1 MPLDESDELTGRV
14 LDDRYRLMTYQSHAQ
29 ASVNY
34 LAHDLET
41 GDQVSI
47 KIFGPSISE
56 DLEFA
61 RYLVVDATKA
71 ALVSHPCIE
80 QVHDWGRFR
89 ESVYVVVEHCPGV
102 TLGSFLAAGHRL
114 NAAQVVKLGVEL
126 ASGLEALHGNEICHG
141 DISPGN
147 VTLGLNTSS
156 KLSAVYLGNALGA
169 AEAGRL
175 DLVGTGVDDRSQEF
189 LAPETS
195 KGLSSPESDVYS
207 LAMTLWVAAEGTS
220 TMTEAADAAGQEK
233 ISTRPDLGPA
243 QDVFE
248 SALDPDPD
256 MRCDAKFLMEGLID
270 AAASFVKPAPIAI
283 PESLAS
289 PLTTANQ
296 GQQRVQAE
304 AADSKQVRWRPV
316 WKVGAAA
323 LGVLMLL
330 SAATAW
336 AVSSVRPQGVSTH
349 LVDQYTGRT
358 IGEVRAIA
366 DSVAWILDEDQV
378 RTDEVPNGIVIAQRP
393 EAGSRLA
400 EGAMLIVEVASGPRL
415 RMTPLVLGLSTEAAS
430 ARLASKGFEVD
441 LVQPLYDETI
451 AAGEVIK
458 LLIDGET
465 ELAGSL
471 REPGTR
477 AVLVVSGGPVPRTV
491 PQLVGLDQESAE
503 EALNALQLTTGRI
516 LNYEVSDSVLQG
528 IVVRQSLTPGLLVER
543 GSTVSLTLSAG
554 PDRREVPDMRGL
566 TVVEAEQRLD
576 EVGLKLGEIAGEGE
590 LVQATEPP
598 AGTMLAPDSA
608 VLLWVL
614 SD

>member
-1 MPLDESDELTGRV
+1 VPLDESDELTGRV
-14 LDDRYRLMTYQSHAQ
+14 LDDRYRLIAYQSHAQ
-29 ASVNY
+29 ASANY
-34 LAHDLET
+34 LGHDLET

-47 KIFGPSISE
+47 KIFGASISE

-61 RYLVVDATKA
+61 RHLVADTTKA
-71 ALVSHPCIE
+71 ASVSHSCVE
-80 QVHDWGRFR
+80 QVRDWGRFQ
-89 ESVYVVVEHCPGV
+89 ESAYVVVEHCPGV
-102 TLGSFLAAGHRL
+102 TLRSFLAAGHRL
-114 NAAQVVKLGVEL
+114 NTAQVVKLGVEL
-126 ASGLEALHGNEICHG
+126 ASGLEALHSNEICHG

-147 VTLGLNTSS
+147 VILGLDTSS

-175 DLVGTGVDDRSQEF
+175 EIVGTGVDDRSQEF

-195 KGLSSPESDVYS
+195 GGLSSAESDVYS
-207 LAMTLWVAAEGTS
+207 LAMTLWVAAEELPPTS
-220 TMTEAADAAGQEK
+220 EAADAAVRSK
-233 ISTRPDLGPA
+233 ISNWPNFGEAEDILK
-243 QDVFE
+243 
-248 SALDPDPD
+248 SALDPNPD
-256 MRCDAKFLMEGLID
+256 VRCDAKCLMEGLTD

-283 PESLAS
+283 PTSLVDPLAS
-289 PLTTANQ
+289 GNQ
-296 GQQRVQAE
+296 SQQRVPTAPT
-304 AADSKQVRWRPV
+304 DFNQVRWRPV

-323 LGVLMLL
+323 LGLLTLL

-378 RTDEVPNGIVIAQRP
+378 RTDELPNGIVITQRP

-430 ARLASKGFEVD
+430 ARLATKGFEVD

-458 LLIDGET
+458 LMIDGET
-465 ELAGSL
+465 ELGGSL

-491 PQLVGLDQESAE
+491 PQLIGLDQESAE
-503 EALNALQLTTGRI
+503 EALNALQLSSART
-516 LNYEVSDSVLQG
+516 LSYEVSESVPEGL
-528 IVVRQSLTPGLLVER
+528 VLRQNLTPGLLVER

-566 TVVEAEQRLD
+566 TVAEAEQRLV
-576 EVGLKLGEIAGEGE
+576 EVGLKLGDIAGEGE

-598 AGTMLAPDSA
+598 AGTMLTPDSA

>member
-1 MPLDESDELTGRV
+1 VPLDESDELTGRV

-304 AADSKQVRWRPV
+304 AADFKQVRWRPV

>member
-14 LDDRYRLMTYQSHAQ
+14 LDDRYRLMAYQTHAQ

-41 GDQVSI
+41 GDHVSI
-47 KIFGPSISE
+47 KVFGASISE
-56 DLEFA
+56 DLEFS
-61 RYLVVDATKA
+61 RRLVVDTTKA
-71 ALVSHPCIE
+71 ALVSHRCVE
-80 QVHDWGRFR
+80 RVYDWGRFQ
-89 ESVYVVVEHCPGV
+89 ESAYVVVEHYPGV
-102 TLGSFLAAGHRL
+102 TLRSFLAAGYTL
-114 NAAQVVKLGVEL
+114 NPAQVVKLGVEL
-126 ASGLEALHGNEICHG
+126 ASGLEALHGNGICHG
-141 DISPGN
+141 DISPSN
-147 VTLGLNTSS
+147 VILGLDTSS
-156 KLSAVYLGNALGA
+156 KLSAVYLGNALRA

-175 DLVGTGVDDRSQEF
+175 EIVGTGVDDRSQEF

-195 KGLSSPESDVYS
+195 RGLSSPESDVYS
-207 LAMTLWVAAEGTS
+207 LAMTLRVAAEEGS
-220 TMTEAADAAGQEK
+220 TTNEAADAAARPK
-233 ISTRPDLGPA
+233 ISKRQDLGQA
-243 QDVFE
+243 QDILE

-256 MRCDAKFLMEGLID
+256 VRCDAKSLTKGLID
-270 AAASFVKPAPIAI
+270 AAASFVKPPPVAI

-289 PLTTANQ
+289 PLLAANRS
-296 GQQRVQAE
+296 QQRVLAE
-304 AADSKQVRWRPV
+304 AAEFDQVRWRPM

-323 LGVLMLL
+323 LGLLMLL

-336 AVSSVRPQGVSTH
+336 AVSSVRPQGVSAH

-378 RTDEVPNGIVIAQRP
+378 RTDELPSGIVIAQRP

-415 RMTPLVLGLSTEAAS
+415 RMTPLVIGLSTEAAS
-430 ARLASKGFEVD
+430 ARLATKGFEVD

-451 AAGEVIK
+451 AAGEVMK
-458 LLIDGET
+458 LMIDGET
-465 ELAGSL
+465 ELGGSL

-491 PQLVGLDQESAE
+491 PQLIGLDQESAE
-503 EALNALQLTTGRI
+503 EALNALQLSSART
-516 LNYEVSDSVLQG
+516 LSYEVSDSVLEG
-528 IVVRQSLTPGLLVER
+528 LVLRQSLTPGLLVER

-566 TVVEAEQRLD
+566 TVLEAEQRLV
-576 EVGLKLGEIAGEGE
+576 EVGLKLGDVAGEGE

-598 AGTMLAPDSA
+598 AGTLLAPDSA

>member
-1 MPLDESDELTGRV
+1 
-14 LDDRYRLMTYQSHAQ
+14 MTYQSHAQ

-304 AADSKQVRWRPV
+304 AADFKQVRWRPV

>member
-14 LDDRYRLMTYQSHAQ
+14 LDDRYRLMAYQTHAQ

-41 GDQVSI
+41 GDHVSI
-47 KIFGPSISE
+47 KVFGASISE
-56 DLEFA
+56 DLEFS
-61 RYLVVDATKA
+61 RHLVVDTTKA
-71 ALVSHPCIE
+71 ALVSHRCVE
-80 QVHDWGRFR
+80 RVYDWGRFQ
-89 ESVYVVVEHCPGV
+89 ESAYVVVEHYPGV
-102 TLGSFLAAGHRL
+102 TLRSFLAAGYTL
-114 NAAQVVKLGVEL
+114 NPAQVVKLGVEL
-126 ASGLEALHGNEICHG
+126 ASGLEALHGNGICHG
-141 DISPGN
+141 DISPSN
-147 VTLGLNTSS
+147 VILGLDTSS
-156 KLSAVYLGNALGA
+156 KLSAVYLGNALRA

-175 DLVGTGVDDRSQEF
+175 EIVGTGVDDRSQEF

-195 KGLSSPESDVYS
+195 RGLSSPESDVYS
-207 LAMTLWVAAEGTS
+207 LAMTLRVAAEEGS
-220 TMTEAADAAGQEK
+220 TTNEAADAAARPK
-233 ISTRPDLGPA
+233 ISKRQDLGQA
-243 QDVFE
+243 QDILE

-256 MRCDAKFLMEGLID
+256 VRCDAKSLTKGLID
-270 AAASFVKPAPIAI
+270 AAASFVKPPPVAI

-289 PLTTANQ
+289 PLLAANRS
-296 GQQRVQAE
+296 QQRVLAE
-304 AADSKQVRWRPV
+304 AAEFDQVRWRPM

-323 LGVLMLL
+323 LGLLMLL

-336 AVSSVRPQGVSTH
+336 AVSSVRPQGVSAH

-378 RTDEVPNGIVIAQRP
+378 RTDELPSGIVIAQRP

-415 RMTPLVLGLSTEAAS
+415 RMTPLVIGLSTEAAS
-430 ARLASKGFEVD
+430 ARLATKGFEVD

-451 AAGEVIK
+451 AAGEVMK
-458 LLIDGET
+458 LMIDGET
-465 ELAGSL
+465 ELGGSL

-491 PQLVGLDQESAE
+491 PQLIGLDQESAE
-503 EALNALQLTTGRI
+503 EALNALQLSSART
-516 LNYEVSDSVLQG
+516 LSYEVSDSVLEG
-528 IVVRQSLTPGLLVER
+528 LVLRQSLTPGLLVER

-566 TVVEAEQRLD
+566 TVLEAEQRLV
-576 EVGLKLGEIAGEGE
+576 EVGLKLGDVAGEGE

-598 AGTMLAPDSA
+598 AGTLLAPDSA

>member
-14 LDDRYRLMTYQSHAQ
+14 LDDRYRLMAYQTHAQ

-41 GDQVSI
+41 GDHVSI
-47 KIFGPSISE
+47 KVFGASISE
-56 DLEFA
+56 DLEFS
-61 RYLVVDATKA
+61 RRLVVDTTKA
-71 ALVSHPCIE
+71 ALVSHRCVE
-80 QVHDWGRFR
+80 RVYDWGRFQ
-89 ESVYVVVEHCPGV
+89 ESAYVVVEHYPGV
-102 TLGSFLAAGHRL
+102 TLRSFLAAGYTL
-114 NAAQVVKLGVEL
+114 NPAQVVKLGVEL
-126 ASGLEALHGNEICHG
+126 ASGLEALHGNGICHG
-141 DISPGN
+141 DISPSN
-147 VTLGLNTSS
+147 VILGLDTSS
-156 KLSAVYLGNALGA
+156 KLSAVYLGNALRA

-175 DLVGTGVDDRSQEF
+175 EIVGTGVDDRSQEF

-195 KGLSSPESDVYS
+195 RGLSSPESDVYS
-207 LAMTLWVAAEGTS
+207 LAMTLRVAAEEGS
-220 TMTEAADAAGQEK
+220 TTNEAADAAARPK
-233 ISTRPDLGPA
+233 ISKGQDLGQA
-243 QDVFE
+243 QDILE

-256 MRCDAKFLMEGLID
+256 VRCDAKSLTKGLID
-270 AAASFVKPAPIAI
+270 AAASFVKPPPVAI

-289 PLTTANQ
+289 PLLAANRS
-296 GQQRVQAE
+296 QQRVLAE
-304 AADSKQVRWRPV
+304 AAEFDQVRWRPM

-323 LGVLMLL
+323 LGLLMLL

-336 AVSSVRPQGVSTH
+336 AVSSVRPQGVSAH

-378 RTDEVPNGIVIAQRP
+378 RTDELPSGIVIAQRP

-430 ARLASKGFEVD
+430 ARLATKGFEVD

-451 AAGEVIK
+451 AAGEVMK
-458 LLIDGET
+458 LMIDGET
-465 ELAGSL
+465 ELGGSL

-491 PQLVGLDQESAE
+491 PQLIGLDQESAE
-503 EALNALQLTTGRI
+503 EALNALQLSSART
-516 LNYEVSDSVLQG
+516 LSYEVSDSVLEG
-528 IVVRQSLTPGLLVER
+528 LVLRQSLTPGLLVER

-566 TVVEAEQRLD
+566 TVLEAEQRLV
-576 EVGLKLGEIAGEGE
+576 EVGLKLGDVAGEGE

>member
-1 MPLDESDELTGRV
+1 
-14 LDDRYRLMTYQSHAQ
+14 
-29 ASVNY
+29 
-34 LAHDLET
+34 
-41 GDQVSI
+41 
-47 KIFGPSISE
+47 
-56 DLEFA
+56 
-61 RYLVVDATKA
+61 
-71 ALVSHPCIE
+71 
-80 QVHDWGRFR
+80 
-89 ESVYVVVEHCPGV
+89 
-102 TLGSFLAAGHRL
+102 
-114 NAAQVVKLGVEL
+114 
-126 ASGLEALHGNEICHG
+126 
-141 DISPGN
+141 
-147 VTLGLNTSS
+147 
-156 KLSAVYLGNALGA
+156 
-169 AEAGRL
+169 
-175 DLVGTGVDDRSQEF
+175 
-189 LAPETS
+189 
-195 KGLSSPESDVYS
+195 
-207 LAMTLWVAAEGTS
+207 
-220 TMTEAADAAGQEK
+220 MTEAADAAGQEK
-233 ISTRPDLGPA
+233 ISSRPDLGPA

-270 AAASFVKPAPIAI
+270 AAASFVKPAPIVI

-289 PLTTANQ
+289 PPTTANQ

-304 AADSKQVRWRPV
+304 AAAFKQVRWRPV

-491 PQLVGLDQESAE
+491 PQLIGLDQESAE
-503 EALNALQLTTGRI
+503 EALNALQLTTGRT
-516 LNYEVSDSVLQG
+516 LNYEISDSVLEG
-528 IVVRQSLTPGLLVER
+528 LVLRQSLTPGLLVER

-566 TVVEAEQRLD
+566 TVAEAEQRLV

-598 AGTMLAPDSA
+598 AGTMLAADSA
-608 VLLWVL
+608 VLLWIL

>member
-14 LDDRYRLMTYQSHAQ
+14 LDDRYRLMAYQTHAQ

-41 GDQVSI
+41 GDHVSI
-47 KIFGPSISE
+47 KVFGASISE
-56 DLEFA
+56 DLEFS
-61 RYLVVDATKA
+61 RHLVVDTTKA
-71 ALVSHPCIE
+71 ALVSHRCVE
-80 QVHDWGRFR
+80 RVYDWGRFQ
-89 ESVYVVVEHCPGV
+89 ESAYVVVEHYPGV
-102 TLGSFLAAGHRL
+102 TLRSFLAAGYTL
-114 NAAQVVKLGVEL
+114 NPAQVVKLGVEL
-126 ASGLEALHGNEICHG
+126 ASGLEALHGNGICHG
-141 DISPGN
+141 DISPSN
-147 VTLGLNTSS
+147 VILGLDTSS
-156 KLSAVYLGNALGA
+156 KLSAVYLGNALRA

-175 DLVGTGVDDRSQEF
+175 EIVGTGVDDRSQEF

-195 KGLSSPESDVYS
+195 RGLSSPESDVYS
-207 LAMTLWVAAEGTS
+207 LAMTLRVAAEEGS
-220 TMTEAADAAGQEK
+220 TTNEAADAAARPK
-233 ISTRPDLGPA
+233 ISKRQDLGQA
-243 QDVFE
+243 QDILE

-256 MRCDAKFLMEGLID
+256 VRCDAKSLTKGLID
-270 AAASFVKPAPIAI
+270 AAASFVKPPPVAI

-289 PLTTANQ
+289 PLLAANRS
-296 GQQRVQAE
+296 QQRVLAE
-304 AADSKQVRWRPV
+304 AAEFDQVRWRPM

-323 LGVLMLL
+323 LGLLMLL

-336 AVSSVRPQGVSTH
+336 AVSSVRPQGVSAH

-378 RTDEVPNGIVIAQRP
+378 RTDELPSGIVIAQRP

-430 ARLASKGFEVD
+430 ARLATKGFEVD
-441 LVQPLYDETI
+441 LVQPLYDETV
-451 AAGEVIK
+451 AAGEVMK
-458 LLIDGET
+458 LVIDGET
-465 ELAGSL
+465 ELGGSL

-491 PQLVGLDQESAE
+491 PQLIGLDQESAE
-503 EALNALQLTTGRI
+503 EALNALQLSSART
-516 LNYEVSDSVLQG
+516 LSYEVSDSVLEG
-528 IVVRQSLTPGLLVER
+528 LVLRQSLTPGLLVER

-566 TVVEAEQRLD
+566 TVLEAEQRLV
-576 EVGLKLGEIAGEGE
+576 EVGLKLGDVAGEGE

-598 AGTMLAPDSA
+598 AGTLLAPDSA

>member
-1 MPLDESDELTGRV
+1 
-14 LDDRYRLMTYQSHAQ
+14 
-29 ASVNY
+29 
-34 LAHDLET
+34 
-41 GDQVSI
+41 
-47 KIFGPSISE
+47 
-56 DLEFA
+56 
-61 RYLVVDATKA
+61 
-71 ALVSHPCIE
+71 
-80 QVHDWGRFR
+80 
-89 ESVYVVVEHCPGV
+89 
-102 TLGSFLAAGHRL
+102 
-114 NAAQVVKLGVEL
+114 
-126 ASGLEALHGNEICHG
+126 
-141 DISPGN
+141 
-147 VTLGLNTSS
+147 
-156 KLSAVYLGNALGA
+156 
-169 AEAGRL
+169 
-175 DLVGTGVDDRSQEF
+175 
-189 LAPETS
+189 
-195 KGLSSPESDVYS
+195 
-207 LAMTLWVAAEGTS
+207 
-220 TMTEAADAAGQEK
+220 
-233 ISTRPDLGPA
+233 
-243 QDVFE
+243 
-248 SALDPDPD
+248 
-256 MRCDAKFLMEGLID
+256 MEGLID

-296 GQQRVQAE
+296 GQHRVLVE
-304 AADSKQVRWRPV
+304 AADVNQVRWRPV

-330 SAATAW
+330 SGATAW
-336 AVSSVRPQGVSTH
+336 AVSSVRPQGVSTY

-430 ARLASKGFEVD
+430 ARLATKGFEVD

-451 AAGEVIK
+451 PAGDVIK

-491 PQLVGLDQESAE
+491 PQLIGLDQESAE
-503 EALNALQLTTGRI
+503 DALNALQLNSART
-516 LNYEVSDSVLQG
+516 LSYEVSDSVLEG
-528 IVVRQSLTPGLLVER
+528 LVLRQSLTPGLLVER

-566 TVVEAEQRLD
+566 TVVEAEQRLA

>member
-1 MPLDESDELTGRV
+1 MCIR
-14 LDDRYRLMTYQSHAQ
+14 DR
-29 ASVNY
+29 
-34 LAHDLET
+34 
-41 GDQVSI
+41 
-47 KIFGPSISE
+47 
-56 DLEFA
+56 
-61 RYLVVDATKA
+61 
-71 ALVSHPCIE
+71 
-80 QVHDWGRFR
+80 
-89 ESVYVVVEHCPGV
+89 VEHCPGV
-102 TLGSFLAAGHRL
+102 TLRSFLAAGHRL
-114 NAAQVVKLGVEL
+114 STAQAVKLGVEL
-126 ASGLEALHGNEICHG
+126 ASGLQVLHGNEICHG
-141 DISPGN
+141 DISPDN
-147 VTLGLNTSS
+147 VILGLNTSS

-175 DLVGTGVDDRSQEF
+175 ELVGTGVDDRSQEF

-195 KGLSSPESDVYS
+195 NGFSSPESDVYS
-207 LAMTLWVAAEGTS
+207 LAMTLRVAAEGTS
-220 TMTEAADAAGQEK
+220 AKTEAADAAGQEK
-233 ISTRPDLGPA
+233 ISSRPDLGGA
-243 QDVFE
+243 QDILE

-283 PESLAS
+283 PESLVS
-289 PLTTANQ
+289 PLTPANQ
-296 GQQRVQAE
+296 GQQRVLAE
-304 AADSKQVRWRPV
+304 ATDFNQVRWRPV

-323 LGVLMLL
+323 LGILILL

-358 IGEVRAIA
+358 IGEVRAVA

-430 ARLASKGFEVD
+430 ARLATKGFEVD

-451 AAGEVIK
+451 PSGEVIE

-491 PQLVGLDQESAE
+491 PQLIGLDQESAE
-503 EALNALQLTTGRI
+503 EALNALQL
-516 LNYEVSDSVLQG
+516 L
-528 IVVRQSLTPGLLVER
+528 SL
-543 GSTVSLTLSAG
+543 
-554 PDRREVPDMRGL
+554 
-566 TVVEAEQRLD
+566 
-576 EVGLKLGEIAGEGE
+576 IHI
-590 LVQATEPP
+590 
-598 AGTMLAPDSA
+598 
-608 VLLWVL
+608 
-614 SD
+614 

>member
-14 LDDRYRLMTYQSHAQ
+14 LDDRYRLMAYQTHAQ

-41 GDQVSI
+41 GDHVSI
-47 KIFGPSISE
+47 KVFGASISE
-56 DLEFA
+56 DLEFS
-61 RYLVVDATKA
+61 RRLVVDTTKA
-71 ALVSHPCIE
+71 ALVSHRCVE
-80 QVHDWGRFR
+80 RVYDWGRFQ
-89 ESVYVVVEHCPGV
+89 ESAYVVVEHYPGV
-102 TLGSFLAAGHRL
+102 TLRSFLAAGYTL
-114 NAAQVVKLGVEL
+114 NPAQVVKLGVEL
-126 ASGLEALHGNEICHG
+126 ASGLEALHGNGICHG
-141 DISPGN
+141 DISPSN
-147 VTLGLNTSS
+147 VILGLDTSS
-156 KLSAVYLGNALGA
+156 KLSAVYLGNALRA

-175 DLVGTGVDDRSQEF
+175 EIVGTGVDDRSQEF

-195 KGLSSPESDVYS
+195 RGLSSPESDVYS
-207 LAMTLWVAAEGTS
+207 LAMTLRVAAEEGS
-220 TMTEAADAAGQEK
+220 TTNEAADAAARPK
-233 ISTRPDLGPA
+233 ISKRQDLGQA
-243 QDVFE
+243 QDILE

-256 MRCDAKFLMEGLID
+256 VRCDAKSLTKGLID
-270 AAASFVKPAPIAI
+270 AAASFVKPPPVAI

-289 PLTTANQ
+289 PLLAANRS
-296 GQQRVQAE
+296 QQRVLAE
-304 AADSKQVRWRPV
+304 AAEFDQVRWRPM

-323 LGVLMLL
+323 LGLLMLL

-336 AVSSVRPQGVSTH
+336 AVSSVRPQGVSAH

-378 RTDEVPNGIVIAQRP
+378 RTDELPSGIVIAQRP

-415 RMTPLVLGLSTEAAS
+415 RMTPLVIGLSTEAAS
-430 ARLASKGFEVD
+430 ARLATKGFEVD

-451 AAGEVIK
+451 AAGEVMK
-458 LLIDGET
+458 LMIDGET
-465 ELAGSL
+465 ELGGSL

-491 PQLVGLDQESAE
+491 PQLIGLDQESAE
-503 EALNALQLTTGRI
+503 EALNALQLSSART
-516 LNYEVSDSVLQG
+516 LSYEVSDSVLEG
-528 IVVRQSLTPGLLVER
+528 LVLRQSLTPGLLVER

-566 TVVEAEQRLD
+566 TVSEAEQRLV
-576 EVGLKLGEIAGEGE
+576 EVGLKLGDVAGEGE

>member
-61 RYLVVDATKA
+61 RHLVVDTTKA

-80 QVHDWGRFR
+80 QVRDWGRFQ
-89 ESVYVVVEHCPGV
+89 ESAYVVVEHCPGV
-102 TLGSFLAAGHRL
+102 TLRSFLAAGHRL
-114 NAAQVVKLGVEL
+114 NTAQVVKLGVEL

-147 VTLGLNTSS
+147 VILGLNTSS

-175 DLVGTGVDDRSQEF
+175 ELVGTGVDDRSQEF

-195 KGLSSPESDVYS
+195 KSLSSSKSDVYS
-207 LAMTLWVAAEGTS
+207 LAMTLRVAAEGTS
-220 TMTEAADAAGQEK
+220 TMMETADAVGREK
-233 ISTRPDLGPA
+233 ISSRPDLGQA
-243 QDVFE
+243 QDILE

-256 MRCDAKFLMEGLID
+256 MRCDARCLMEGLID

-296 GQQRVQAE
+296 GQHRVLAE
-304 AADSKQVRWRPV
+304 AADVNQVRWRPV

-330 SAATAW
+330 SGATAW
-336 AVSSVRPQGVSTH
+336 AVSSVRPQGVSTY

-430 ARLASKGFEVD
+430 ARLATKGFEVD

-451 AAGEVIK
+451 PAGEVIK

-491 PQLVGLDQESAE
+491 PQLIGLDQESAE
-503 EALNALQLTTGRI
+503 DALNALQLNSART
-516 LNYEVSDSVLQG
+516 LSYEVSDSVLEG
-528 IVVRQSLTPGLLVER
+528 LVLRQSLTPGLLVER

-566 TVVEAEQRLD
+566 TVVEAEQRLA